1 MKKKRNRSPS
11 ISEARVYRELKRAII
26 SGGFKPGVSLIQEEL
41 CNQFR
46 VSRTPVRDALNHLQA
61 EGLVTAIPHKG
72 VFVRELSARDIGEIY
87 EVRILIECSAA
98 KKAAVKI
105 DRKELRHILGE
116 VLRLQQKNGASFNS
130 VQRTGSKLHRLV
142 VANSGN
148 SMMSEI
154 LNRIWAPIEISRIPF
169 RDSHE
174 RIEQINREHV
184 EIIEALL
191 KGDGEMA
198 SDLMKTH
205 LARSREAHLELLL
218 TPIVAQ
224 DFRRLCRLRQY

>member
-1 MKKKRNRSPS
+1 MNAP
-11 ISEARVYRELKRAII
+11 
-26 SGGFKPGVSLIQEEL
+26 PQ
-41 CNQFR
+41 
-46 VSRTPVRDALNHLQA
+46 
-61 EGLVTAIPHKG
+61 
-72 VFVRELSARDIGEIY
+72 
-87 EVRILIECSAA
+87 

-205 LARSREAHLELLL
+205 LALSREAHLGLLL
-218 TPIVAQ
+218 SPIVAQ
-224 DFRRLCRLRQY
+224 NFAVSVG